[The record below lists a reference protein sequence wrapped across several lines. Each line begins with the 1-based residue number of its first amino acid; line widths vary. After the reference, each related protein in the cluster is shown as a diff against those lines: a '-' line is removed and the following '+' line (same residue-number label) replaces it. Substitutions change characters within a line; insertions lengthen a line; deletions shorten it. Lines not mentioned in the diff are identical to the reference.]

1 MDGVALGGTVGWS
14 ETIHNPVLLHF
25 APVMIVRPLY
35 LMVTFI
41 LVYVTP
47 HPASHNATTES
58 RECDARPGRMY
69 PVRAL
74 VGSWGRSSVHCWVDW
89 TLFPSGSVT
98 MICCVLLSIDLTCA
112 PVIKKLLV
120 APESKIA
127 HCLMFSLLRVTVLSS
142 AAAAPANP

>member
-1 MDGVALGGTVGWS
+1 MDGGALGGAVGWS

-35 LMVTFI
+35 LMVTLI
-41 LVYVTP
+41 LVNVIS

-74 VGSWGRSSVHCWVDW
+74 VGSCGRSSVHCWVDR

-98 MICCVLLSIDLTCA
+98 CICCALPSVDLTCA

-127 HCLMFSLLRVTVLSS
+127 HCLMFSLLKVTVLSS
-142 AAAAPANP
+142 VAVAPANP